1 MDELLNKINIRL
13 RRFKPIIRGGA
24 NYTTWR
30 ENKVLQVTY
39 KSRGCRNSALGSCL
53 MCDYGTGRN
62 LSLEE
67 TEHILPEVLMA
78 ESNAIIE
85 ELILNTYGSFLD
97 EYEIPKENRR
107 IILKQVAETE
117 IPYITFETHYRTVT
131 KECIEEIHKI
141 IGDRDIAYEMG
152 LESIDSHVLRDC
164 LNKDINLEELKEC
177 IQLIHSYHHAVI
189 FNILYGSPFLS
200 EKQQMD
206 DVLKSIQW
214 AYEQGAEV
222 IVLFPT
228 NIKPFT
234 ALEYLYRGG
243 FYRPVSHWG
252 FIKLL
257 EAIPEKILNR
267 VSIAWYGNRV
277 IKYTNYNFLPIIPA
291 SCKECNGEIMEFYKK
306 FIEIRDARFR
316 KELLKKIMNESFP
329 CRCREEALLA
339 LENPEISEQFRLDA
353 LEYLK
358 KTVLKDGK
366 YAIPWK
372 EY

>member
-1 MDELLNKINIRL
+1 MRK
-13 RRFKPIIRGGA
+13 GA
-24 NYTTWR
+24 NYTTWM

-53 MCDYGTGRN
+53 MCDYGAGRN
-62 LSLEE
+62 LNLEE
-67 TEHILPEVLMA
+67 CTQILPEVLLR
-78 ESNAIIE
+78 ETGHIE

-97 EYEIPKENRR
+97 EYEIPKENRHAV
-107 IILKQVAETE
+107 LMQVAETK
-117 IPYITFETHYRTVT
+117 IPYITFETHYKTVT
-131 KECIEEIHKI
+131 KECIEEIQRV

-152 LESIDSHVLRDC
+152 LESVNPYVLHNC

-177 IQLIHSYHHAVI
+177 IRLIHNYHHAVI

-200 EKQQMD
+200 ERHQME
-206 DVLKSIQW
+206 DVLQSIQW
-214 AYEQGAEV
+214 AYEQDVEV
-222 IVLFPT
+222 IVLFPV

-234 ALEYLYRGG
+234 ALEHLYRGG
-243 FYRPVSHWG
+243 FYQPVSHWG

-257 EAIPEKILNR
+257 DAVPENILNR
-267 VSIAWYGNRV
+267 ISIAWYGNRE
-277 IKYTNYNFLPIIPA
+277 IKYDSYDFAPVLPI
-291 SCKECNGEIMEFYKK
+291 SCKVCHEAIMEFYKN
-306 FIEIRDARFR
+306 FIKNRDMQHR
-316 KELLKKIMNESFP
+316 KELLGKMMSQPFECG
-329 CRCREEALLA
+329 CRNHALDA
-339 LENPEISEQFRLDA
+339 LTHPAVSEDFRSEA